1 MLRSSLSPARR
12 RAPPPKEQHADQR
25 QGLRHHRSRQRHG
38 PRGRPPAR
46 REGRSRRGARCE
58 RGRARRDRLS
68 RGCEGR
74 RDLDDITYRAQ
85 VEALPAAIIAAHG
98 QVDGLLNVA
107 GIIQR
112 FVPVAELGFDQI
124 ERVIDVNLYGTINTV
139 KAFLPELVKRP
150 EAALVNVASMG
161 AYAPVPGQSIY
172 GATKA
177 AVAQLS
183 RSLHS
188 ELMATNVAVTGVF
201 PGAISTNIAANSGV
215 MTAAEMEAMAAKAGA
230 GKPRTTTSAQEAGRQ
245 IVEAIEKSS
254 YEIFIGQDARLSRD
268 MSRLSPKRAAALIYS
283 QMKDLLG

>member
-1 MLRSSLSPARR
+1 MQISGKVFAITG
-12 RAPPPKEQHADQR
+12 A
-25 QGLRHHRSRQRHG
+25 GNG
-38 PRGRPPAR
+38 MGREVALQLVAK
-46 REGRSRRGARCE
+46 GARV
-58 RGRARRDRLS
+58 AA
-68 RGCEGR
+68 
-74 RDLDDITYRAQ
+74 LDVSEAGLAETVSLAGAKGGSISTHVVDITDRAQ

-107 GIIQR
+107 GIIQK
-112 FVPVAELGFDQI
+112 FVPVADLGFDQI
-124 ERVIDVNLYGTINTV
+124 ERVINVNLYGTINTIKV
-139 KAFLPELVKRP
+139 FLPELVTRP

-201 PGAISTNIAANSGV
+201 PGAIGTNIAANSGV
-215 MTAAEMEAMAAKAGA
+215 MTAAEMEAMAAKAGE
-230 GKPRTTTSAQEAGRQ
+230 GKARKTTSPQEAGRQ
-245 IVEAIEKSS
+245 IVEAIEKGS
-254 YEIFIGQDARLSRD
+254 YEIFIGQDAAFMSRL
-268 MSRLSPKRAAALIYS
+268 SRLSPKRAAALIYS

>member
-1 MLRSSLSPARR
+1 MQISGKVFAITG
-12 RAPPPKEQHADQR
+12 A
-25 QGLRHHRSRQRHG
+25 GNG
-38 PRGRPPAR
+38 MGREVALQLVAK
-46 REGRSRRGARCE
+46 GARV
-58 RGRARRDRLS
+58 AA
-68 RGCEGR
+68 
-74 RDLDDITYRAQ
+74 LDVSEAGLAETVSLAGAKGDAISTHVVDITDRAQ

-107 GIIQR
+107 GIIQK
-112 FVPVAELGFDQI
+112 FVPVADLGFDQI
-124 ERVIDVNLYGTINTV
+124 ERVINVNLYGTINTV

-230 GKPRTTTSAQEAGRQ
+230 DKSRTTTSAQEAGRQ

-254 YEIFIGQDARLSRD
+254 YEIFIGQDARLMSRL
-268 MSRLSPKRAAALIYS
+268 SRLSPKRAAALIYS